1 MTRMEKHCGIFGA
14 KKPLIGCLH
23 LKALPG
29 TPKWDPKFTMEQH
42 VESVLKDARILME
55 AGFDAVTFANEED
68 YPYVGHVGPEIV
80 AAYSR
85 IVTEVS
91 KELTVPFGVGI
102 MLDSFATIALAKA
115 TGACFV
121 RGFFCNTH
129 VTDFGVINEASGE
142 LFRYAKRIGA
152 EDLSIY
158 SSIEGH
164 YGQILD
170 QRPVEDKFR
179 SVAFIVPV
187 AGFIMSG
194 PITGVSPDASKLASL
209 RELDPGVPI
218 ILNSGATAQNIKS
231 LLPYCDG
238 VIVGTSLK
246 KDRYLF
252 NPIDLNNAKAFVDA
266 ARSI

>member
-1 MTRMEKHCGIFGA
+1 MTRMEKHRRIFGTE
-14 KKPLIGCLH
+14 KPLIGCIH

-29 TPKWDPKFTMEQH
+29 TPKWDPKLTMEEH
-42 VESVLKDARILME
+42 IEAACKDARILMDT
-55 AGFDAVTFANEED
+55 GFDAVTFANEED

-80 AAYSR
+80 AAFAR
-85 IVTEVS
+85 IVTEVAR
-91 KELTVPFGVGI
+91 ELTVPFGVGI
-102 MLDSFATIALAKA
+102 LLDSYATIALAKA

-129 VTDFGVINEASGE
+129 TTDFGIINEESGE
-142 LFRYAKRIGA
+142 IFRYAKKIGA
-152 EDLSIY
+152 EDLSVY

-170 QRPVEDKFR
+170 SRPVEEKFR

-187 AGFIMSG
+187 AGCIMSG
-194 PITGVSPDASKLASL
+194 PITGMSPEASKLAKL
-209 RELDPGVPI
+209 KETDPSVPI
-218 ILNSGATAQNIKS
+218 ILNSGATVQNIKS
-231 LLPYCDG
+231 LMPYCDG

-252 NPIDLNNAKAFVDA
+252 NPVDYDNAKAFIDA
-266 ARSI
+266 AKSI